1 MFSLDPRM
9 VVSSTIGWPQL
20 RSAHPTVQR
29 LFLGLVLPFS
39 LVPAIMLLY
48 AGYSHGQALVPGST
62 LSQWE
67 IAAAVF
73 LLAELITVPLMA
85 RLLRDVL
92 GGGAVYSDC
101 YALAAYA
108 AIPMWLSS
116 LGLLSSSLPLV
127 MVIAALGLIAAFMTL
142 FHGLTALFGRQEDEI
157 TSQYHA
163 YLVLAAGACGWLL
176 LVAFL
181 ALMLGIFPW

>member
-9 VVSSTIGWPQL
+9 VVSSSIGWQQL
-20 RSAHPTVQR
+20 RTGHPTVQR

-39 LVPAIMLLY
+39 LIPAIMLLY
-48 AGYSHGQALVPGST
+48 AGYSHGQTLVPGSV

-92 GGGAVYSDC
+92 GDGAAFSDC

-108 AIPMWLSS
+108 AIPLWLSS
-116 LGLLSSSLPLV
+116 LGLFSSSLPLV
-127 MVIAALGLIAAFMTL
+127 MTIAAFGLIAAFTTL
-142 FHGLTALFGRQEDEI
+142 FHGLTAFFGPREDEV

-181 ALMLGIFPW
+181 ALMLGILPW